1 MKETSA
7 AGIPEEDED
16 ELLRQA
22 ILMSLHA
29 ENTTPM
35 DSQPTVWTSHMAKL
49 LTEPPFY
56 SSTE

>member
-35 DSQPTVWTSHMAKL
+35 DSQPTVWTTHMAKL
-49 LTEPPFY
+49 LTEPPF
-56 SSTE
+56 